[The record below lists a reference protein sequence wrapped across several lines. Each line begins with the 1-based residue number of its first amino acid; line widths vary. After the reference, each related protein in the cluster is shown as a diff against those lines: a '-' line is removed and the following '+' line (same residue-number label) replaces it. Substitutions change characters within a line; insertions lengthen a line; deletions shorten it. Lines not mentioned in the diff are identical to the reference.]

1 MFHEN
6 PYIPMGAHGW
16 AEIYGGLTKRRRVFE
31 TLSDGKK
38 LLFTGEYEHTL
49 DAKNRVS
56 IPSRFRQMLTA
67 QTVGDKLYLVLGS
80 NKKLWLYPDKYYEE
94 LASQYPAELI
104 PDEQV
109 MRFEQITFGLARWLE
124 LDGTGRIILPDK
136 MIARAELGKD
146 VVIIGVRDHLEL
158 WNKAEWERYVENGL
172 SEHNQMLTRA
182 RVARML
188 PGSNLKS
195 HEHP

>member
-1 MFHEN
+1 
-6 PYIPMGAHGW
+6 
-16 AEIYGGLTKRRRVFE
+16 
-31 TLSDGKK
+31 

-56 IPSRFRQMLTA
+56 IPSRFRQMLST
-67 QTVGDKLYLVLGS
+67 QTVGDKFYLVLGT

-94 LASQYPAELI
+94 LVSQHPAELI

-124 LDGTGRIILPDK
+124 LDATGRIILPDK
-136 MIARAELGKD
+136 MIARAELGKE

-172 SEHNQMLTRA
+172 SEHNQMMTRA

-188 PGSNLKS
+188 PGSNIKS
-195 HEHP
+195 QETQ